1 MVRKESECEMS
12 SWLVQ
17 RKIMMKNIFINIVNA
32 MCILRRETFVFDLNE
47 FYNKLILASL
57 QYNTIQYNTILYYT
71 AMPLINKTLILD
83 VITNS
88 HNCSISR
95 FRLTYG
101 KEK

>member
-1 MVRKESECEMS
+1 
-12 SWLVQ
+12 
-17 RKIMMKNIFINIVNA
+17 

>member
-1 MVRKESECEMS
+1 MS

-57 QYNTIQYNTILYYT
+57 QYNTIQYNTIQYYTILYYT

>member
-1 MVRKESECEMS
+1 
-12 SWLVQ
+12 
-17 RKIMMKNIFINIVNA
+17 MMKNIFINIVNA

-47 FYNKLILASL
+47 FYNKFVPACL
-57 QYNTIQYNTILYYT
+57 QYNTILYYT
-71 AMPLINKTLILD
+71 AMPPINKTLILD